1 MLSQISHVQGR
12 RTCSSNI
19 VRILRF
25 VKQSMTPIFGGFLAF
40 RKCLSTILLTISFQ
54 FGSILET
61 DIAKLNNWNKS
72 NKIRTCK
79 SIRDTWRLR
88 PPCPSILTS
97 GTASLFVRIVYS
109 ILISAAHLL
118 DFRQVEKLFWNL
130 FHSKIYMKTLVC
142 AQLLIPFHFAKSLF
156 WSYNSISILRLQAK
170 WLQDQQWN
178 TFAIISNSFFLCQ
191 KCPNIHK
198 TDSFT
203 KLHKSSDH
211 FQD

>member
-1 MLSQISHVQGR
+1 MSQISHVLGR
-12 RTCSSNI
+12 RTCSSDI

-61 DIAKLNNWNKS
+61 DITKLNNWNKS

-97 GTASLFVRIVYS
+97 GTISLYLLGLSTPSWSV
-109 ILISAAHLL
+109 LINCLIFAN
-118 DFRQVEKLFWNL
+118 LFWNL
-130 FHSKIYMKTLVC
+130 FRSKIYMKTLVC
-142 AQLLIPFHFAKSLF
+142 AHLLIPFHFAKSLF

-178 TFAIISNSFFLCQ
+178 PFL
-191 KCPNIHK
+191 
-198 TDSFT
+198 
-203 KLHKSSDH
+203 
-211 FQD
+211 